1 MKCEK
6 LDVWKKSA
14 ALSAEIY
21 LYFRDL
27 KDYGFKDQ
35 ITRSGLSV
43 PSNIAEGL
51 ERNSDK
57 ESYRFLDIAQ
67 ASAAE
72 LKTQIYIGMKIDY
85 IDRAKGKEWIDELED
100 IGKMLGGLKRKFLS
114 NDKRQTT
121 NDTPQAEGENA

>member
-14 ALSAEIY
+14 SASAQIY
-21 LYFRDL
+21 AYFKDL

-51 ERNSDK
+51 ERISEQEK
-57 ESYRFLDIAQ
+57 IRFLDIARG
-67 ASAAE
+67 SVAE
-72 LKTQIYIGMKIDY
+72 VKTQIYIGMKIDY
-85 IDRAKGKEWIDELED
+85 IEREVGQSWISDYETIGRMITGLIHTIQSKE
-100 IGKMLGGLKRKFLS
+100 K
-114 NDKRQTT
+114 
-121 NDTPQAEGENA
+121 A

>member
-21 LYFRDL
+21 FYFRDF

-35 ITRSGLSV
+35 ITRSGLSI
-43 PSNIAEGL
+43 PSNIAEGV
-51 ERNSDK
+51 ERVSDK

-67 ASAAE
+67 GSAAE
-72 LKTQIYIGMKIDY
+72 LKTQIYIGMKIEY
-85 IDRAKGKEWIDELED
+85 IEKEQGFRWIDELED
-100 IGKMLGGLKRKFLS
+100 IGKMLVGLKKRYLS
-114 NDKRQTT
+114 NDKRQMT
-121 NDTPQAEGENA
+121 DDESGAIHA

>member
-21 LYFRDL
+21 LYFRDF

-35 ITRSGLSV
+35 ITRSGLSI
-43 PSNIAEGL
+43 PSNIAEGI
-51 ERNSDK
+51 ERVSDK

-67 ASAAE
+67 GSAAE

-85 IDRAKGKEWIDELED
+85 IEKDQGFRWIDELEN
-100 IGKMLGGLKRKFLS
+100 IGKMIVGLKKRYLS

-121 NDTPQAEGENA
+121 NDESEASHAQV